1 MTQPSLLLP
10 LLQVL
15 LLASAPLHAH
25 TDIAMLPCRAGDP
38 QMLWT
43 LPPDGKSG
51 QIVHQL
57 SGFCVLMKGCS
68 DTLGQPVVLDDC
80 AALHKSGCLSGH
92 HRGMNSDKW
101 IVGEK
106 PDKPLAIISANGHKY
121 VIEASTELGLSM
133 NTWVEASVYQQW
145 SVGST
150 VAGPR
155 GPGHTLTLG
164 TGVGICSGPTSEP
177 CCMTV
182 HHDIVPD
189 GDGGWGMIALLLVVV
204 GLYLGVNFSLTLS
217 RSHTR
222 ARTRT

>member
-1 MTQPSLLLP
+1 VHQQPRRCDGFQDFTSVGRRPASQGSDVSLHDSQSMPQPSLLL
-10 LLQVL
+10 L
-15 LLASAPLHAH
+15 LLLLLLLSSAVHGH

-57 SGFCVLMKGCS
+57 SGFCVLMSGCK
-68 DTLGQPVVLDDC
+68 DALGQPVVVDDC
-80 AALHKSGCLSGH
+80 AELHKSGCLSGH

-106 PDKPLAIISANGHKY
+106 PDKPLAIVSANGHKY
-121 VIEASTELGLSM
+121 VVEASTELGLSM
-133 NTWVEASVYQQW
+133 NPWVKASVNQQW
-145 SVGST
+145 TVSAA
-150 VAGPR
+150 VAGAT

-164 TGVGICSGPTSEP
+164 TGAGICSGPVSEP

-182 HHDIVPD
+182 R
-189 GDGGWGMIALLLVVV
+189 M
-204 GLYLGVNFSLTLS
+204 T
-217 RSHTR
+217 
-222 ARTRT
+222 